1 MKKLLHILFAFVLLM
16 GLNVSEGKSASAVE
30 AKQVLRIGF
39 DYIPV
44 DLDPASST
52 DRSTTT
58 VIKGLFEGLVR
69 LNDVGEAVPGIAKSW
84 TISNDGKTYT
94 FTLRTN
100 TRWSNQQQVKASD
113 FEYAWKQAL
122 APQSMNSYAFKMF
135 MIANAEDYHK
145 GKLKDASKVGVKALN
160 NDTLQVT
167 LSEKTSYFPQLLA
180 ESIYMPINAQV
191 AKADKKWAY
200 QIKTMVTNGPFKL
213 QQWDEDSILLIKNPN
228 YYAAQEIHFSEVYLL
243 RPKVGTPSTSMAY
256 LNDEVD
262 WVGGN
267 DDLIDHVAFNSVFP
281 QEIYALPYAS
291 TYYYQFNLSKAP
303 FKNLKIRKALAMAAN
318 RESIGYGTPAYG
330 FIPRTI
336 RGSKLNFRSEIMDT
350 RYFKEDVELAKRLL
364 QEGLKEEGLT
374 VLPSFSIII
383 NEGHEDITKTV
394 IKSWE
399 RNLGIT
405 ASFEVQPWEKLL
417 DNRLK
422 LNYTVAKAAWA
433 ADYNDPS
440 TFLNYF
446 TSWSSDNDSGW
457 SSGLYDSYIRQA
469 RLTLETSERNKL
481 YAKAEKL
488 LIDQMVILPLY
499 YYYADV
505 LHKPNIKKVNIDY
518 DGSISFSRGYLI

>member
-1 MKKLLHILFAFVLLM
+1 MKKWLHVLFVLVL
-16 GLNVSEGKSASAVE
+16 LISVNVSEGNTASAVQ

-52 DRSTTT
+52 DSSTTT
-58 VIKGLFEGLVR
+58 VVKGLFEGLVR
-69 LNDVGEAVPGIAKSW
+69 LNDVGEAIPGIAKSW
-84 TISNDGKTYT
+84 TVSNDGKTYT
-94 FTLRTN
+94 FNLRPN
-100 TRWSNQQQVKASD
+100 VKWSNQQQVKASD

-122 APQSMNSYAFKMF
+122 APQSLNSYAYKMF
-135 MIANAEDYHK
+135 IISNAEAYHK
-145 GKLKDASKVGVKALN
+145 GKLKDSSKVGVKALN

-167 LSEKTSYFPQLLA
+167 LSEKTSYFPQLLV

-191 AKADKKWAY
+191 AKADQNWAY
-200 QIKTMVTNGPFKL
+200 HIKSMVTNGPFKL
-213 QQWDEDSILLIKNPN
+213 QQWDEDSILLIKNPD
-228 YYAAQEIHFSEVYLL
+228 YYAAKEVHFSEVYLL
-243 RPKVGTPSTSMAY
+243 KPKAGTPSSTSAY

-262 WVGGN
+262 WVGAK
-267 DDLIDHVAFNSVFP
+267 DVPIDPTSLNSVFP
-281 QEIYALPYAS
+281 QELYGLPYAS

-303 FKNLKIRKALAMAAN
+303 FKNLKIRKALAMAVN

-330 FIPRTI
+330 FIPWNI
-336 RGSKLNFRSEIMDT
+336 RGSKLNFRSEIIDT
-350 RYFKEDVELAKRLL
+350 RYFKEDVELAKKLL

-374 VLPSFSIII
+374 QLPSFSIII
-383 NEGHEDITKTV
+383 NEGHEYAANAI

-399 RNLGIT
+399 KNLGIT
-405 ASFEVQPWEKLL
+405 VSFKVQPWEELL

-422 LNYTVAKAAWA
+422 LNFTVAKAAWA

-457 SSGLYDSYIRQA
+457 SSELYDSYIKQA
-469 RLTLETSERNKL
+469 RLTQESSKRNNL

-499 YYYADV
+499 YFYADV
-505 LHKPNIKKVNIDY
+505 LHKPNIKKVIVEY
-518 DGSISFSRGYLI
+518 DGSLSFSRGYLI